1 MSENINQTDGE
12 QLFDTDGTEGNPE
25 MGSTTEGNLNLDGE
39 ETKGAKTPS
48 QVDRDANRRKQIA
61 VWKARVDSG
70 EVTVADIPHKW
81 LQEAIQ
87 QEERKPGSV
96 ELDDDLLERK
106 LAEREQRK
114 VFDARMEQLNS
125 MTLTAEQKRVLQ
137 SEYEALKKGNK
148 DVKALDAAIRL
159 ANLPDP
165 SVEAARMHNMRMPAA
180 GMSAPTRDPDDIE
193 NMSEDELVADS
204 ESNRR
209 RGGGRPK
216 I

>member
-137 SEYEALKKGNK
+137 AEYEALKKGNK

>member
-159 ANLPDP
+159 ANLPNP

-204 ESNRR
+204 ETHRR
-209 RGGGRPK
+209 KGGGRPK

>member
-180 GMSAPTRDPDDIE
+180 GMSSPTRDPDDIE

>member
-159 ANLPDP
+159 ANLPNP

-204 ESNRR
+204 ETHRR